1 MYLYNIQ
8 PIFKYRVSHKILL
21 SYPNPWADLG
31 IENIFF
37 TIGARTDGL
46 GKDCN

>member
-1 MYLYNIQ
+1 MYLCNIQ
-8 PIFKYRVSHKILL
+8 PIFNYRVSPQILP
-21 SYPNPWADLG
+21 SYPNPWADFG

-37 TIGARTDGL
+37 TIGGRTDGL